1 MSEVWHFVLLLGL
14 VCWNIWQTRL
24 FNEKEREYKRREAE
38 LVDKLLKQAHIAP
51 ISKPVEVENV
61 VKLPDPELPPLS
73 WQDQAIRDDDILEDL
88 ELRFPEVRGMTPEQA
103 KLLYPADWKAL
114 EWAWD
119 AAHTPLR
126 V

>member
-1 MSEVWHFVLLLGL
+1 MSEVWHLVLLLAL
-14 VCWNIWQTRL
+14 VCWHVWQTRVFL
-24 FNEKEREYKRREAE
+24 EKEREYKRREAE
-38 LVDKLLKQAHIAP
+38 LVDKLLKQARIAP
-51 ISKPVEVENV
+51 LSRPIEQESV
-61 VKLPDPELPPLS
+61 VKLPDPELPPLT

-88 ELRFPEVRGMTPEQA
+88 EQKFPEVRGMTPEQA

-119 AAHTPLR
+119 EAHTPLR